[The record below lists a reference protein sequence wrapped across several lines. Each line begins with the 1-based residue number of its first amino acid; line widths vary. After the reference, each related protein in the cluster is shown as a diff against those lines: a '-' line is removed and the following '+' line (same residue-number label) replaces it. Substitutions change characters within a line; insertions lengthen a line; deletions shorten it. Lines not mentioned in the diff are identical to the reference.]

1 MKGYLELPYLNF
13 PYLTGIEDKALGLQ
27 VEFRVNTSDTVP
39 TEIVYTIAEVPT
51 SRKMQFEGRITK
63 PRSVGIQF
71 NRVRVKVI
79 GAQVS
84 YSLYNTTNLR
94 ILYDF
99 ASRGSGASAGINWTA
114 SSQMTG
120 DFSVNNLNTDIT
132 EQTWR
137 SASGVK
143 TGVILTC
150 DTGVSQGVFMD
161 TFAMLNHNLTT
172 SADVILQGSDAADFS
187 AVGFD
192 EVITVSG
199 RDTYYV
205 APTLPSDSFR
215 YWRLQITDPTNSSDY
230 LEIGAVLFGKAL
242 IFQGD
247 NIVDEV
253 TRATKHFA
261 DKIETEGFTNV
272 TVDRAVKT
280 SIGLEMK
287 NWAYLNGNYNKI
299 KTFFD
304 ACRTGLKAL
313 WIPTP
318 QYPERFAVFGKLTAI
333 PPERH
338 NVKGSDIDY
347 IDFSV
352 EVDESL

>member
-1 MKGYLELPYLNF
+1 MKGYLELPYFNY
-13 PYLTGIEDKALGLQ
+13 PYLTGIEDGVLGLQ
-27 VEFRVNTSDTVP
+27 VEFRVNTKDPVN
-39 TEIVYTIAEVPT
+39 TEIVYTIADVPA
-51 SRKMQFEGRITK
+51 SRKMQFEGKITK

-71 NRVRVKVI
+71 NRVRINVVKTQI
-79 GAQVS
+79 A

-99 ASRGSGASAGINWTA
+99 SSRGSGANAGVNWTA
-114 SSQMTG
+114 STQATG

-132 EQTWR
+132 EQVWR
-137 SASGVK
+137 SASGQK

-150 DTGVSQGVFMD
+150 DTGVTQGVFVD
-161 TFAMLNHNLTT
+161 TFAMLGHNLTT
-172 SADVILQGSDAADFS
+172 SANVILQGSDQSNFTS
-187 AVGFD
+187 VGFE
-192 EVITVSG
+192 EVIPVTG
-199 RDTYYV
+199 ADTYWI

-215 YWRLQITDPTNSSDY
+215 YWRLLLTDPTNTDNF
-230 LEIGAVLFGKAL
+230 LEIGSVVFGKAI

-253 TRATKHFA
+253 TRSTKHFA

-272 TVDRAVKT
+272 TVDRAVK
-280 SIGLEMK
+280 SAVGLEFK

-299 KTFFD
+299 RAFFD

-333 PPERH
+333 PTERH
-338 NVKGSDIDY
+338 NVKGEDL
-347 IDFSV
+347 DFVDFTV